1 MDEPL
6 AGFTTDEIDQMVAL
20 ILHLRERLDI
30 TFMIIEHKV
39 RALTHM
45 SDRIMILDHG
55 RRISLDAPLN
65 VMRDPR
71 VVEIYLG
78 SEAVA

>member
-1 MDEPL
+1 ME
-6 AGFTTDEIDQMVAL
+6 
-20 ILHLRERLDI
+20 I

-39 RALTHM
+39 RALAYM
-45 SDRIMILDHG
+45 SDRIMIMHHG
-55 RRISLDAPLN
+55 QRICLDAPSN

-78 SEAVA
+78 PESVA

>member
-1 MDEPL
+1 MNLSL
-6 AGFTTDEIDQMVAL
+6 ANSTEIDQMVAL
-20 ILHLRERLDI
+20 VLHLRVTMEI

-39 RALTHM
+39 RALAYM
-45 SDRIMILDHG
+45 SDRIMIMHHG
-55 RRISLDAPLN
+55 QRICLDAPSN

-78 SEAVA
+78 PESVA